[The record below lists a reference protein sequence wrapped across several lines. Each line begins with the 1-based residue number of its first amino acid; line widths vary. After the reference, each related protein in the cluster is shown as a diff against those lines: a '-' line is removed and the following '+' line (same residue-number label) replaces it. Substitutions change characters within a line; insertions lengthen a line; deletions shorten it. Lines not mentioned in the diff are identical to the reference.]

1 MFLCTSFISGYYII
15 LSKDIYCLY
24 NSGQLPLLKE
34 KFPKAFRR
42 LLEGKFII
50 KECIDEYNLIQEN
63 RKKEI
68 EDTSLYHIIVN
79 PTLDCNLSC
88 WYCYENRVPQ
98 SAMDESTVEAI
109 KKHIALHYERI
120 PYKTLKLSFF
130 GGEPFIKFQTIK
142 SIVSFARSYCDEK
155 GVELLLDFTTN
166 GTLCTKNTLMFLS
179 DYKCLF
185 QITLDGDKEQHN
197 KVKYTHCKSL
207 DTFSLTVENIRN
219 IQKYIR
225 DSYIAVRINYNK
237 DTLKRFDSILKEL
250 RPLDRKRMKVIL
262 KKIWQVNSKD
272 IQSEQLTEV
281 IKLLFE
287 NKFVVDYYSQGG
299 VCFADRK
306 NQAVFNYDGYVFKC
320 TTIDRF
326 DEDNSLGVL
335 EPTTG
340 NILWK
345 TEKLHYL
352 EDFTPQECKE
362 CVMFPTCGGPC
373 QKRFSEDSNWSC
385 FLKDT
390 NFDLSEYVLTQFETH
405 LIKHQIYDSE
415 E

>member
-1 MFLCTSFISGYYII
+1 
-15 LSKDIYCLY
+15 
-24 NSGQLPLLKE
+24 
-34 KFPKAFRR
+34 
-42 LLEGKFII
+42 
-50 KECIDEYNLIQEN
+50 
-63 RKKEI
+63 
-68 EDTSLYHIIVN
+68 
-79 PTLDCNLSC
+79 
-88 WYCYENRVPQ
+88 
-98 SAMDESTVEAI
+98 
-109 KKHIALHYERI
+109 
-120 PYKTLKLSFF
+120 
-130 GGEPFIKFQTIK
+130 
-142 SIVSFARSYCDEK
+142 
-155 GVELLLDFTTN
+155 
-166 GTLCTKNTLMFLS
+166 MFLS

-250 RPLDRKRMKVIL
+250 LPLGRKRMKVIL